1 MTDVPDGST
10 SGRLDRVGQQG
21 RRARAA
27 DGKEALFSTAP
38 TAPQPPQVEVRC
50 QRCGSQSG
58 VGVQALP
65 GLLMPPSVW
74 NPISGFLWGRCPSC
88 RHRARLD
95 VRTGQA
101 LRAMSDMALTGLGRF
116 RR

>member
-1 MTDVPDGST
+1 MSRTDDGGT
-10 SGRLDRVGQQG
+10 SQRLDRVGEP
-21 RRARAA
+21 RRKARTA

-50 QRCGSQSG
+50 RRCGSQSS
-58 VGVQALP
+58 VDVAALP
-65 GLLMPPSVW
+65 ALLTPPSVW

-101 LRAMSDMALTGLGRF
+101 LRAIADMATAGLGRF